1 MNHKKLGRKLGV
13 RSKHRKAMFRNM
25 ATELFRHDRIKTTDT
40 RAKEIRRV
48 AEKIITLAKDGS
60 LHARRRAG
68 SYIKDKEVLSKLF
81 DSVAERYKDRPGGY
95 TRIIKLGYRKGDNS
109 PVSLVELVQEEYKPK
124 AKKKKKKTRPKTT
137 KTDSGKQKK
146 TENGAKSTK
155 KESAKELGLDETSSD
170 ESAEKTSAA
179 KNETTQTE
187 TKQESVSEEQEQS
200 TTADTETEVKA
211 DTKEEEP
218 DGTDEQKSEEPE
230 KGDPDKDKKS

>member
-25 ATELFRHDRIKTTDT
+25 ATELFRHDSIKTTDT

-109 PVSLVELVQEEYKPK
+109 PISLVELVQEEYKPK
-124 AKKKKKKTRPKTT
+124 AKKKKTKSKTAKK
-137 KTDSGKQKK
+137 DSAKEKK
-146 TENGAKSTK
+146 AGTGSKSTK
-155 KESAKELGLDETSSD
+155 KESAKELGLDETSEEQIS
-170 ESAEKTSAA
+170 EETASEV
-179 KNETTQTE
+179 NETNQAE
-187 TKQESVSEEQEQS
+187 ARQESVPEEQEQS
-200 TTADTETEVKA
+200 TPDTEPEIKTES
-211 DTKEEEP
+211 KEDIP
-218 DGTDEQKSEEPE
+218 DKTDEKTSDEPE
-230 KGDPDKDKKS
+230 EGDPDKDKKS